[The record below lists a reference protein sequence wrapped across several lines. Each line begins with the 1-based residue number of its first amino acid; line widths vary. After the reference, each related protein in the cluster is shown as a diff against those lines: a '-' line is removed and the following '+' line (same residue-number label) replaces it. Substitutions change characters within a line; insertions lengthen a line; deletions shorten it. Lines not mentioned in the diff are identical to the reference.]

1 MPDKHV
7 RLHEYRR
14 SGPLRLDPR
23 EVEAL
28 RAASVTVTP
37 IDGMSGRYELRP
49 GSTVGVVRVGG
60 RQFDITPKV
69 GIRRLLYLLSWSVDE
84 SLWGLEEADYGADLT
99 LLEVMAAAYARA
111 LDRALGRGVVRGY
124 RTRDERGVAV
134 RGRIDL
140 ATQVRREHGRLLP
153 INITWD
159 DHTVDTDANRLLLAA
174 LVRLRAVRLR
184 QASTRRLLLRSLD
197 RLEGVELVR
206 VYPSRVPRVRTS
218 RLDRHYRPALGLAR
232 IVLQAT
238 SIEMADH
245 TAKADALLF
254 DMNEVFEDFVVGAL
268 RDELGL
274 DHRTFPQNDGRLRLA
289 EDRQVRLRP
298 DLSWIEGGRPI
309 FVGDVKYKRLKLRG
323 FEHPDLYQA
332 HAYARAANLPS
343 TLLVYAKGEEE
354 ARTFRV
360 VNGGPEIEVA
370 TFDLE
375 QDLEGLQAEVRRIAG
390 RVRAHAAA
398 GNAAAQRRS
407 VSPMTT
413 TVPAAG

>member
-1 MPDKHV
+1 MADGHV
-7 RLHEYRR
+7 RLWEYRP
-14 SGPLRLDPR
+14 SGPLRLDSH
-23 EVEAL
+23 EVETL

-37 IDGMSGRYELRP
+37 IDGLPGRYELRP
-49 GSTVGVVRVGG
+49 GPTVGVVRVGD
-60 RQFDITPKV
+60 RQFDIAPKI

-84 SLWGLEEADYGADLT
+84 DLWGPEEAEYGTDLT

-124 RTRDERGVAV
+124 RIRDERGVAV
-134 RGRIDL
+134 RGRIDF

-184 QASTRRLLLRSLD
+184 QPSTRRLLLRALD
-197 RLEGVELVR
+197 RLDGVELVR
-206 VYPSRVPRVRTS
+206 LDPSRVPQIRTT

-232 IVLQAT
+232 LVLQAT
-238 SIEMADH
+238 SIEVAH
-245 TAKADALLF
+245 HVARAATLLF

-298 DLSWIEGGRPI
+298 DLSWIDGGRPI

-332 HAYARAANLPS
+332 HAYARAADLPS

-354 ARTFRV
+354 ARTFQV

-390 RVRAHAAA
+390 RVRAHAVA
-398 GNAAAQRRS
+398 GNAAAKRRLM
-407 VSPMTT
+407 SPTTT